1 MASIGELHPQGRS
14 PAHLVPK
21 VMTSQNQN
29 QPQNQ
34 HRTRRGDQPQNQ
46 PQNQPDS
53 ADVLASM
60 AGGPAK
66 LPQEA
71 AADTR
76 KARLAAMRSEV
87 AARSKATGK
96 ATGTGRKPLPAPI
109 AWPEA
114 IKAQTKGMVPAF
126 FLPSR
131 PPARGLATE
140 GICRGRRCFAAA
152 PADLT
157 MLNQPVPPAPTDLSG
172 HEMQNLLLCLV
183 HNDYYGTG
191 AVHDGLSAVD
201 GGELPLG
208 AVLDAFEM
216 AQTYGSRKWAQI
228 LFPVG
233 DELEKKSKQTCLL
246 HKFAEMAGRYVVFDC
261 ETFNIKLLTDF
272 YTA

>member
-1 MASIGELHPQGRS
+1 MNSQTQTRKTQTRKTQTQPASAAVAAGMASAP
-14 PAHLVPK
+14 V
-21 VMTSQNQN
+21 
-29 QPQNQ
+29 
-34 HRTRRGDQPQNQ
+34 
-46 PQNQPDS
+46 
-53 ADVLASM
+53 
-60 AGGPAK
+60 K

-71 AADTR
+71 VADTR

-87 AARSKATGK
+87 AARSKATSK
-96 ATGTGRKPLPAPI
+96 AGAGRKPLPAPI

-114 IKAQTKGMVPAF
+114 IKAQAQGMAPVF

-157 MLNQPVPPAPTDLSG
+157 ALNRPVPPAPTDLSG
-172 HEMQNLLLCLV
+172 HEMQNLLLCLA

-191 AVHDGLSAVD
+191 ELHDGPSAVD

-208 AVLDAFEM
+208 AVFDAFEM
-216 AQTYGSRKWAQI
+216 SQTYGSRKWAQI

-246 HKFAEMAGRYVVFDC
+246 HKFAEMTGRYVVFDC
-261 ETFNIKLLTDF
+261 ERFTIKLVADF
-272 YTA
+272 FS